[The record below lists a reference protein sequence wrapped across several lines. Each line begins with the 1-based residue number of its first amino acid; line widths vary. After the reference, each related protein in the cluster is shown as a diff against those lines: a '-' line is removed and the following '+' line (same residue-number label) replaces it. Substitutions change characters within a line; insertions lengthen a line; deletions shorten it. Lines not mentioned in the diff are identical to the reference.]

1 MKRGHILM
9 VSAKANPNYHY
20 FQQLSWRQHKKM
32 ALNQELRKAMLKE
45 WPFLGDVIMT
55 GNLKVYAYPTILLKK
70 NERFKKLKDG
80 EDEMKCESLKGD
92 IFSIPYELL
101 TCGAIQVADK
111 LIGEAI
117 VRSYGG

>member
-1 MKRGHILM
+1 
-9 VSAKANPNYHY
+9 
-20 FQQLSWRQHKKM
+20 M
-32 ALNQELRKAMLKE
+32 ALNRELREAMLKE